1 MDGNQLLDFYWIDPI
16 EAIIRFVAKQEY
28 NGKLYTQ
35 FVPGTSYLN
44 PGQRAF
50 GACANSGMVFE
61 AAQLIDVNSSPVL
74 ALFFSDASFAG
85 QHMSHH
91 PIYCTSC
98 LFALFDRFNYCDN
111 CNYFTS
117 VCLLN
122 LHENERC
129 KPAAWIPVGWLPS
142 YIDARAK
149 GLRPKQGYES
159 IPARKMRLFH
169 RCWIEFLD
177 GWAERTRD
185 AMILTWADGVQRSS
199 RIFLGGLLGDQQE
212 GDKFTGE
219 PCVCHRC
226 FAARKHY
233 LVSDA
238 PAQAKSSKRMRLRVE
253 AAAAG
258 AHLKGA
264 ARDKWVV
271 KWDPDGRNVRP
282 GPGIP

>member
-1 MDGNQLLDFYWIDPI
+1 M
-16 EAIIRFVAKQEY
+16 
-28 NGKLYTQ
+28 
-35 FVPGTSYLN
+35 
-44 PGQRAF
+44 
-50 GACANSGMVFE
+50 
-61 AAQLIDVNSSPVL
+61 
-74 ALFFSDASFAG
+74 
-85 QHMSHH
+85 
-91 PIYCTSC
+91 
-98 LFALFDRFNYCDN
+98 
-111 CNYFTS
+111 
-117 VCLLN
+117 CLLN
-122 LHENERC
+122 LHESERC
-129 KPAAWIPVGWLPS
+129 KPAAWIPVGWLPN
-142 YIDARAK
+142 YIDVRAK
-149 GLRPKQGYES
+149 GLRPGQGYES

-185 AMILTWADGVQRSS
+185 AMILTWADGVQRTS

-226 FAARKHY
+226 FAARKDY

-238 PAQAKSSKRMRLRVE
+238 PAQAKSSKRMRLKVE

-264 ARDKWVV
+264 RNKWVI

-282 GPGIP
+282 GPGIQNNANNYNNTNNLSSLQYNTTSSLGCNDRCIQVQCTTSLSGRRRGHIFFSTHFGSFRISVST